1 MYYKK
6 RLNEIRTLNDIS
18 QKKLAQML
26 NISPYTYSHYETEDT
41 IIPLKHL
48 VTLCN
53 YFNVSLDYIFNF
65 NNIENYPNS
74 KKELDLNLASTR
86 LKEFRKENNLTQKEL
101 ANKLNVARTIITEYE
116 KAHYLISLHALYTIC
131 KTYHYSA
138 DYLLGFIDKP
148 KYLK

>member
-1 MYYKK
+1 MIYNNLRKI
-6 RLNEIRTLNDIS
+6 RERIGISQRTLAD
-18 QKKLAQML
+18 LL
-26 NISPYTYSHYETEDT
+26 NIKNTTYSHYETEGT

-65 NNIENYPNS
+65 TNIENYSNS

-86 LKEFRKENNLTQKEL
+86 LKEFRKENNLTQKDL

-131 KTYHYSA
+131 KTYKISA
-138 DYLLGFIDKP
+138 DYLLGRIDNP
-148 KYLK
+148 KYLE